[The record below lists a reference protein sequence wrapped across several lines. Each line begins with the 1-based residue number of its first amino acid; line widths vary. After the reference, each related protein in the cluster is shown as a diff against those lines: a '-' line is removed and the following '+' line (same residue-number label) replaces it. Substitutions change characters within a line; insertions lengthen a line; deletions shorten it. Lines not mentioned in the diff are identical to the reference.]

1 MKNGKELDDNII
13 KAILSKQIQAQ
24 YDWVQ
29 MLILLIA
36 LV

>member
-29 MLILLIA
+29 MKIIINI
-36 LV
+36 